1 MREIFNKPQLKFYS
15 DSFINSYSQMFFSDN
30 RIFAYLIL
38 LASFVNPYAG
48 IAGAFAVMASIVLAQ
63 WLGFDK
69 TFISSGSY
77 SSNSLM
83 VGLVMGLYFNFS
95 IKFFVI
101 LFIVSLLCAVLSKA
115 IAIVFAKN
123 NLPILAF
130 PFLLSVWVLLL
141 ALRSSTGISLNDKGL
156 FINNELYSLG
166 GIHLVLLYEKLDA
179 LALPRVVDAYFKSLG
194 AIYFQYNIIS
204 GFIIAVG
211 LLIYSRIAFTLSIIG
226 FASGY
231 FFFQYMNGSAEPL
244 NYNFIGFNYILA
256 SICIGG
262 FFLVPSKK
270 SYLLAL
276 LVAPLIAV
284 VHTSLGIVFGYLQ
297 LPIYSLPFNL
307 MLLVLLLTLKY
318 RSASNNLELVWY
330 QQFSPEKN
338 LYKHRNNIER
348 FSNQSYFH
356 IQLPFFGDW
365 YVSQGNDGTIT
376 HLGDWKDA
384 WDFVVTDD
392 MRKTF
397 RLPGNQLTD
406 FYCYNAPVIAPAAG
420 YVYNIIDEVDDN
432 LVGDVDVQNNW
443 GNTIIIKHADF
454 LFSKISHIK
463 RGSFKVKIGDYVHYG
478 DLLAN
483 CGNSGRSPEPH
494 IHFQLQATPHI
505 GSKTLKYPISY
516 FVEKKIDSYLFHS
529 FDYPNERST
538 ISGIQTT
545 ALLRNAFAFL
555 PGEQIKFEVSAMNE
569 KDLSEKEI
577 VRWEIF
583 TDAYNSTYILCHN
596 TQATAYFV
604 NNGTLHYFTEFA
616 GDKNSLLYHF
626 FIGARKILLG
636 YYDQMEVTDILPM
649 SGFYSGAST
658 FIQDFVAPF
667 KIYLKGNYVSMFKS
681 ADDLNYPTH
690 ITISSS
696 AKINSGEKIL
706 KVMSF
711 EIELMKNK
719 IQTFKVL
726 SGNKTIVAEC
736 ID

>member
-1 MREIFNKPQLKFYS
+1 
-15 DSFINSYSQMFFSDN
+15 MFFSDN

-38 LASFVNPYAG
+38 LASFVNPYSGVAG
-48 IAGAFAVMASIVLAQ
+48 VFAVAVSIALAQ

-69 TFISSGSY
+69 LFIRSGGY
-77 SSNSLM
+77 SCNSLM

-101 LFIVSLLCAVLSKA
+101 LFVVSLLCTVLSKA
-115 IAIVFAKN
+115 IAIVFTKYG
-123 NLPILAF
+123 LPILAF
-130 PFLLSVWVLLL
+130 PFLLTVWALLL
-141 ALRSSTGISLNDKGL
+141 ALRSSTGISLNDTGL

-166 GIHLVLLYEKLDA
+166 GIHLVQLYQKLDA
-179 LALPRVVDAYFKSLG
+179 LELPRVVDAYFKSLG

-204 GFIIAVG
+204 GFIIAIG

-231 FFFQYMNGSAEPL
+231 FFFQYMNGTAEPL

-256 SICIGG
+256 SISIGG

-270 SYLLAL
+270 SYLLVL
-276 LVAPLIAV
+276 LIAPV
-284 VHTSLGIVFGYLQ
+284 IAVIHLSLGIVFNYLQ

-307 MLLVLLLTLKY
+307 IMVVLLLTLKY
-318 RSASNNLELVWY
+318 RAEANNLELVWY

-356 IQLPFFGDW
+356 IHLPFFGDW

-397 RLPGNQLTD
+397 RLPGNQLSD
-406 FYCYNAPVIAPAAG
+406 FYCFNAPVIAPAAG

-432 LVGDVDVQNNW
+432 LVGDMDVINNW
-443 GNTIIIKHADF
+443 GNTIIFKHSDF
-454 LFSKISHIK
+454 LYSKISHIK
-463 RGSFKVKIGDYVHYG
+463 RGSFKVKIGDYVHRG
-478 DLLAN
+478 DLIAN

-494 IHFQLQATPHI
+494 IHFQLQSTPHI

-516 FVEKKIDSYLFHS
+516 FVEKQAYGYHFRS
-529 FDYPNERST
+529 FEYPNERST

-545 ALLRNAFAFL
+545 SLLRNAFAFV
-555 PGEQIKFEVSAMNE
+555 PGEQLKFEVTGLNE
-569 KDLSEKEI
+569 KKEI
-577 VRWEIF
+577 VRWEVF
-583 TDAYNSTYILCHN
+583 TNAYNGTYIYCHN
-596 TQATAYFV
+596 TQSTAYFV
-604 NNGTLHYFTEFA
+604 NNGTLHYFTEFT
-616 GDKNSLLYHF
+616 GDRKSLLYHF

-636 YYDQMEVTDILPM
+636 YYDQMEVNDILPM
-649 SGFYSGAST
+649 TGFYSGMAT
-658 FIQDFVAPF
+658 FVQDFIAPL
-667 KIYLKGNYVSMFKS
+667 KIYLKGTYVSKFVS
-681 ADDLNYPTH
+681 VDDLNFPTRII
-690 ITISSS
+690 ITSC
-696 AKINSGEKIL
+696 AKANAATKVL
-706 KVMSF
+706 KEMNFEF
-711 EIELMKNK
+711 EIAKNK
-719 IQTFKVL
+719 IKTFKVMNE
-726 SGNKTIVAEC
+726 NKTIIAEC

>member
-1 MREIFNKPQLKFYS
+1 MTETNKEQFRFYS
-15 DSFINSYSQMFFSDN
+15 DSFIHSYSQMFFSDN

-48 IAGAFAVMASIVLAQ
+48 AAGVFAVAASIVLAQ

-69 TFISSGSY
+69 TFIRSGGY
-77 SSNSLM
+77 SCNSLM

-101 LFIVSLLCAVLSKA
+101 LFVVSLLCTVLSKA
-115 IAIVFAKN
+115 IAIVFSKYN
-123 NLPILAF
+123 IPILAF
-130 PFLLSVWVLLL
+130 PFLLTVWALLL
-141 ALRSSTGISLNDKGL
+141 ALRSSTGISLSDTGL
-156 FINNELYSLG
+156 FVNNELYSLG
-166 GIHLVLLYEKLDA
+166 GIHLVQLYQKLDD

-204 GFIIAVG
+204 GFIIAIG
-211 LLIYSRIAFTLSIIG
+211 LLIYSRIAFTLSVIG
-226 FASGY
+226 FATGY
-231 FFFQYMNGSAEPL
+231 FFFQYMNGTAEPL

-256 SICIGG
+256 SISIGG
-262 FFLVPSKK
+262 FFLVPSRK
-270 SYLLAL
+270 SYLLVL
-276 LVAPLIAV
+276 LITPVIAV
-284 VHTSLGIVFGYLQ
+284 LHTSLGVVFNYLQ

-307 MLLVLLLTLKY
+307 IMVMLLLTLKY
-318 RSASNNLELVWY
+318 RYSPNNLELVWY

-356 IQLPFFGDW
+356 IHLPFFGDW

-397 RLPGNQLTD
+397 RLPGNALSD
-406 FYCYNAPVIAPAAG
+406 FYCYNAPVLAPAGG

-432 LVGDVDVQNNW
+432 LVGDVDVLNNW
-443 GNTIIIKHADF
+443 GNTIIIKHSDF
-454 LFSKISHIK
+454 LYSKISHIK
-463 RGSFKVKIGDYVHYG
+463 RGSFKVKIGDYVHRG
-478 DLLAN
+478 DLIAN

-494 IHFQLQATPHI
+494 IHFQMQSTPHI

-516 FVEKKIDSYLFHS
+516 FVERKVDGYHFHS

-545 ALLRNAFAFL
+545 PLLRHAFAFV
-555 PGEQIKFEVSAMNE
+555 PGEQIKFEVSGLND
-569 KDLSEKEI
+569 KDSTKKEI
-577 VRWEIF
+577 VRWEVF
-583 TDAYNSTYILCHN
+583 TDAYNGTYIYCHN
-596 TQATAYFV
+596 TKSTAYFV
-604 NNGTLHYFTEFA
+604 NNETLHYFTEFA
-616 GDKNSLLYHF
+616 GDKKSLLYHF
-626 FIGARKILLG
+626 YIGGRKILLG

-649 SGFYSGAST
+649 SGFYSGIST

-667 KIYLKGNYVSMFKS
+667 KIYLKGTYVSKFKS
-681 ADDLNYPTH
+681 VDDLNYPTH
-690 ITISSS
+690 ITITSC
-696 AKINSGEKIL
+696 AKANAASRVL
-706 KVMSF
+706 KEMNFEF
-711 EIELMKNK
+711 EIEKNK
-719 IQTFKVL
+719 IRTFKVL
-726 SGNKTIVAEC
+726 SGNKTITAEC